1 MRISLTIFLVIIF
14 NSLFAQSKN
23 GFPFGAIGFDQI
35 KEKKYLLDS
44 SAEAVVLNEFG
55 ETHISNSEPFNLI
68 LDYHVRIKILKKTG
82 FDRANFEI
90 PLRVNGKEKEVI
102 SDIRASTFNF
112 EENKIVEKKI
122 NPKNIFSESRNKFR
136 DYKKFTLPDIR
147 EGSIIEVSYVL
158 ESPFIFNWRTWEFQ
172 TDIPKVYSE
181 FWAKIPGNY
190 IYNITLRGLLSLSKN
205 ESGIV
210 KDCYSPGGG
219 MTADCAL
226 MKYAM
231 RDIPAFKEEMY
242 MTAKSNF
249 ISYINFELS
258 EIKRFDGQV
267 RKYTEE
273 WKDVDRRLKD
283 DDQFGVQLKQ
293 AKKLFG
299 NQMQLLTTGIDDPV
313 QKAKFVFNEIK
324 KHYNWNEVYGYFT
337 EQGVKKAYQTQKG
350 NVADIN
356 LSLVGALQ
364 SIGIKAEPA
373 LLSTRANG
381 LPVMLHP
388 VMSDF
393 NYVIAHITIG
403 TDQYWLDATNPLYSF
418 GFVPEKC
425 LNGKIRLMNE
435 VSEWVDLKLK
445 EKDKKVTEVQLV
457 LKEDGSLFGTFKQT
471 HFGYDAFNQR
481 EKYFSFSSKEDYVK
495 SQAANWPDFEVINY
509 VNLGTD
515 SLEKPFIEI
524 YNLKFSEAAIQEVFY
539 LSPFI
544 IESWKKNPFQSTER
558 TYPVD
563 FGAPLEQSILFSLT
577 FPDNYIID
585 ELPKNT
591 AVSLPKG
598 GGRLLFN
605 SSMLGNKVQVGNTLS
620 ISKSV
625 YNSEEYFTL
634 KELFARIIQVQQSQI
649 VIKKKK

>member
-1 MRISLTIFLVIIF
+1 
-14 NSLFAQSKN
+14 
-23 GFPFGAIGFDQI
+23 
-35 KEKKYLLDS
+35 
-44 SAEAVVLNEFG
+44 
-55 ETHISNSEPFNLI
+55 
-68 LDYHVRIKILKKTG
+68 
-82 FDRANFEI
+82 
-90 PLRVNGKEKEVI
+90 
-102 SDIRASTFNF
+102 
-112 EENKIVEKKI
+112 
-122 NPKNIFSESRNKFR
+122 
-136 DYKKFTLPDIR
+136 
-147 EGSIIEVSYVL
+147 
-158 ESPFIFNWRTWEFQ
+158 
-172 TDIPKVYSE
+172 
-181 FWAKIPGNY
+181 
-190 IYNITLRGLLSLSKN
+190 
-205 ESGIV
+205 
-210 KDCYSPGGG
+210 
-219 MTADCAL
+219 
-226 MKYAM
+226 M

-249 ISYINFELS
+249 ISYINFVLS

-393 NYVIAHITIG
+393 NYVIAHITNG